1 MFCVWKP
8 VSKTMRLSV
17 STGEQV
23 SRNEAHSVNIERI
36 HLASSWRKSL
46 GGRSIHTNL
55 CHWAIHIAHRLPI
68 IPVLFFTISGHAMA
82 FDIEAHRGGRA
93 LMPENTLPAFANALS
108 MGVDTLELDINVTR
122 DGAIIVS
129 HERALNPDITRD
141 AAGNYVAPPGIP
153 FVKLSLDEV
162 KTYDVGQIRPDSAYA
177 RQFPDQHALPGTRI
191 PKLTEVFDL
200 VRRSGDGHVRLNIET
215 KIDPDHPDQSPEP
228 ERFVTLLLDLLKA
241 EKFSDRVMVQSFDW
255 RTLQLVQKRAPTI
268 PTVYL
273 TIQRGRSP
281 TVLFDQASRWTAGFN
296 IADHGHSVPRT
307 IKAAGGAIWSPF
319 FRDVDAAL
327 VAESH
332 RLGLKVVVW
341 TVDKADDMA
350 RLIDLG
356 VDGIISDN
364 PDLLR
369 KVAAEKGLPLPPGA
383 PVKP

>member
-1 MFCVWKP
+1 
-8 VSKTMRLSV
+8 
-17 STGEQV
+17 
-23 SRNEAHSVNIERI
+23 
-36 HLASSWRKSL
+36 
-46 GGRSIHTNL
+46 L

-273 TIQRGRSP
+273 TIQGGARRRFCSTRRRAGPQASTSP
-281 TVLFDQASRWTAGFN
+281 TMVTRCRAPSR
-296 IADHGHSVPRT
+296 PR
-307 IKAAGGAIWSPF
+307 A
-319 FRDVDAAL
+319 V
-327 VAESH
+327 
-332 RLGLKVVVW
+332 
-341 TVDKADDMA
+341 
-350 RLIDLG
+350 
-356 VDGIISDN
+356 
-364 PDLLR
+364 
-369 KVAAEKGLPLPPGA
+369 
-383 PVKP
+383 